1 MSYIIKHHLLEII
14 LWPKEDGSIVEI
26 RNSRK
31 YLKEL
36 GIYTNRMTIEMTR
49 AEHASLHHKG
59 QPKAEEHKLKISETN
74 KGRLL
79 AEETKLKISRTLTG
93 HTQTMETKL
102 KRSNSLKGK
111 KHGPMVEETKQKLSN
126 LYKGKHW
133 KLVNRK
139 RIWYE

>member
-1 MSYIIKHHLLEII
+1 MNNIIRHHLLEII
-14 LWPKEDGSIVEI
+14 LWPKNDGSIVEI

-36 GIYTNRMTIEMTR
+36 GIYDKHMTIEMTR
-49 AEHASLHHKG
+49 EQHASLHHKG
-59 QPKAEEHKLKISETN
+59 QSKSIEHKYKISEAN

-93 HTQTMETKL
+93 RTQSMDTKL

-111 KHGPMVEETKQKLSN
+111 KHGPMSEETKNKLSN
-126 LYKGKHW
+126 ANKGRHW
-133 KLVNRK
+133 RIVDGKRK
-139 RIWYE
+139 WYD